1 VWRSTFAFDV
11 HSTNENP
18 QFLSNTPTVAGQLA
32 VLASSPLLDA
42 GQTLNAVSKTGLT
55 GQSVWP
61 SSVDLTPQDNAW
73 SIGAFIS
80 NQ

>member
-1 VWRSTFAFDV
+1 
-11 HSTNENP
+11 
-18 QFLSNTPTVAGQLA
+18 VAGQLA

-55 GQSVWP
+55 GRSVWP